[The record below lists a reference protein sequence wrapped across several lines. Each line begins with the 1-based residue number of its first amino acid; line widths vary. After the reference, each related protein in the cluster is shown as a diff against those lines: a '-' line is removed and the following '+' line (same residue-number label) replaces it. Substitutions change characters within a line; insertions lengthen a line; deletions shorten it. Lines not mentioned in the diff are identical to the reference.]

1 MSPGISHYA
10 FTHMC
15 VSPRATDRVRDS
27 LSPRPLVPSLCPLAV
42 CVCASVRTNEALFI
56 QLPPSMRATDAI
68 VPQLLC
74 ALAGAGGQYV
84 AWTFTTGELV
94 RSSPLIGPNGIVYVG
109 SLDYNLYAINAT
121 DGTLA
126 WKFVTEVWW
135 THHQRWASMGSQYF
149 GCRIIVCTRSME
161 PTAQTRLEVHHRRWC
176 RSSRAIGTDGIVCRI
191 DHNHLYALNATDGT
205 LKWVYAAQ
213 VGDPFVGDN
222 GIVRVIY
229 RPQLYGMPPMVT
241 LVEAHNGRH
250 GRVLASIGRKR
261 CRVRRVAGS

>member
-1 MSPGISHYA
+1 MSDVKSPGISHPS
-10 FTHMC
+10 FHTHVTEASLCAHVC
-15 VSPRATDRVRDS
+15 VCPRVRLIACATLS
-27 LSPRPLVPSLCPLAV
+27 LRVPVPSL

-135 THHQRWASMGSQYF
+135 THHQRWASMGSCTL
-149 GCRIIVCTRSME
+149 GRRIIVCTRSME
-161 PTAQTRLEVHHRRWC
+161 PTVNSFGSTPQTMVFVPRRYW
-176 RSSRAIGTDGIVCRI
+176 
-191 DHNHLYALNATDGT
+191 H
-205 LKWVYAAQ
+205 
-213 VGDPFVGDN
+213 
-222 GIVRVIY
+222 
-229 RPQLYGMPPMVT
+229 
-241 LVEAHNGRH
+241 
-250 GRVLASIGRKR
+250 
-261 CRVRRVAGS
+261 